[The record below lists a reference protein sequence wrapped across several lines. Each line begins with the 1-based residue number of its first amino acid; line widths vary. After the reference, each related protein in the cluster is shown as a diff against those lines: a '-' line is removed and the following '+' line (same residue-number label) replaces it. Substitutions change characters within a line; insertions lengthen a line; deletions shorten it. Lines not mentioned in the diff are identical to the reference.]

1 MKDRK
6 ERGVILPMI
15 IGLLAIMGIIATF
28 LIYRAETEWAA
39 LVNLEKNGTTRELAE
54 QTLYEHLT
62 LLLRD
67 ETEDDYPEEEW
78 FGATG
83 RFVSERDGYEITV
96 LIEDEGSK
104 PNLNLMT
111 DWSLRCLAIPKEQP
125 IAAILDWLDP
135 DQSEREDG
143 AEAPYYN
150 SLDPAYQPRDG
161 FFSSLQEL
169 LMVKDGPA
177 LYPYVAPELTVYGK
191 LNFNV
196 LTPDQ
201 FELILDYAGIDKNT
215 RETMVN
221 EFRSYIKKKTTVSSF
236 IKLVEL
242 FNTSKDCCAK
252 LKPFLN
258 FSGSAN
264 LNFMSANGL
273 KAQLA
278 LASQGKLPNKV
289 TTALLQY
296 RRSKYFK
303 SIGEVKAKLTNLAGG
318 SLNFQPENYFTVNSG
333 LIRYRIW
340 VIKGE
345 CKYYLNTVQER
356 SAGDLRHKWKV
367 RTLAWQVLTNKRA
380 PEIPKLT
387 PWEKTSLLWKLDEV

>member
-1 MKDRK
+1 MKDGK
-6 ERGVILPMI
+6 ERGATLPIVIWM
-15 IGLLAIMGIIATF
+15 LAIMGIIATF
-28 LIYRAETEWAA
+28 LIYRSETEWAA
-39 LVNLEKNGTTRELAE
+39 LVNLEKNGTARELAE

-62 LLLRD
+62 VLLRD
-67 ETEDDYPEEEW
+67 EQENDHPEEEW
-78 FGATG
+78 FSETG

-96 LIEDEGSK
+96 LVEDEGSK

-111 DWSLRCLAIPKEQP
+111 ERSLRCFAIPKEQP

-135 DQSEREDG
+135 DQKEREDG
-143 AEAPYYN
+143 AEAPYYS

-177 LYPYVAPELTVYGK
+177 LYAYLAPELTVYGK

-215 RETMVN
+215 GETMVN
-221 EFRSYIKKKTTVSSF
+221 NFRSYIKQKTTVSSF
-236 IKLVEL
+236 IQLAKLL
-242 FNTSKDCCAK
+242 STSPECCAK
-252 LKPFLN
+252 LKPFLKFN
-258 FSGSAN
+258 GSTN
-264 LNFMSANGL
+264 INFMSANGL

-278 LASQGKLPNKV
+278 FASQGRLKSKV

-303 SIGEVKAKLTNLAGG
+303 SIEEVKIKLTTLAGG
-318 SLNFQPENYFTVNSG
+318 ALNFNPEDYFTVSSS

-345 CKYYLNTVQER
+345 RKYYLNTVQER
-356 SAGDLRHKWKV
+356 VAGDLRTKWKA
-367 RTLAWQVLTNKRA
+367 RTLAWQVLTNKKA
-380 PEIPKLT
+380 PKIPKLT
-387 PWEKTSLLWKLDEV
+387 PWEATLLRELDEV